1 MNSRPLATVF
11 FLKNYKYER
20 KNLQCYTILSINN
33 SYEIISERFD
43 SKTVSFCFQWQET
56 QDFGRKKE
64 IRTHM
69 YKLREARLRN
79 LYDMDTTGAN
89 YGVSK
94 TSSHGDLVA
103 DHSFASLKA
112 KEVRDSESPTR

>member
-1 MNSRPLATVF
+1 
-11 FLKNYKYER
+11 
-20 KNLQCYTILSINN
+20 
-33 SYEIISERFD
+33 
-43 SKTVSFCFQWQET
+43 
-56 QDFGRKKE
+56 
-64 IRTHM
+64 M

-103 DHSFASLKA
+103 DHSFASMKA
-112 KEVRDSESPTR
+112 KEVRDSESPTRYDSRLYPLTSLLNYP